1 MGGPGRYADRFALRV
16 GGCVAAGLLVLAG
29 CSAGGGDARDGA
41 GASPSASPS
50 AGSGAAAA
58 PVPGT
63 TGASGVPLVPEL
75 DEAKQPKDAAGA
87 RALLERISVE
97 PEAFGPGVVRS
108 SPFES
113 APGRWPVLDQGCV
126 WQTSGLPEDVLATV
140 TRRFHLPAEGGRGRV
155 KLTSTVTV
163 HRDRAESGWE
173 TAHAMEEVLRCPHQ
187 VLSDGEEIN
196 NLLGASFYLG
206 EQLNGWTEDAFNE
219 FGEYLSEADGGPY
232 RYVWYQAQFGPVTVA
247 VAGKGAAGF
256 TKQEI
261 DALAVQGTSRL
272 MLQAKL
278 ALAKG
283 GV

>member
-1 MGGPGRYADRFALRV
+1 MGGLGRYTERFALRV
-16 GGCVAAGLLVLAG
+16 GSCVAAGLLVLAG
-29 CSAGGGDARDGA
+29 CSAGGGAARDGA
-41 GASPSASPS
+41 AGSPSPSGGSAS
-50 AGSGAAAA
+50 AAA
-58 PVPGT
+58 PAPGT

-87 RALLERISVE
+87 RELLKRISVD
-97 PEAFGPGVVRS
+97 PETFGPGVVRS

-126 WQTSGLPEDVLATV
+126 WQTSEVPEDVLATV
-140 TRRFHLPAEGGRGRV
+140 TRHFHLPAEGGRGRV

-163 HRDRAESGWE
+163 HRNRAESGWE
-173 TAHAMEEVLRCPHQ
+173 TARAMEEVLRCPHQ
-187 VLSDGEEIN
+187 VLRDGEEIN

-219 FGEYLSEADGGPY
+219 FGEYVSEAEGGPY

-256 TKQEI
+256 TKQDI

-278 ALAKG
+278 ALGKG
-283 GV
+283 SV

>member
-1 MGGPGRYADRFALRV
+1 MGGPGWCADRFALRV
-16 GGCVAAGLLVLAG
+16 GGCVVAGLLVLAG
-29 CSAGGGDARDGA
+29 CSAGGGGPASSV
-41 GASPSASPS
+41 SPSPSPS
-50 AGSGAAAA
+50 AGSGAASA

-75 DEAKQPKDAAGA
+75 DEAKQPRDAAGA
-87 RALLERISVE
+87 RALLERITA
-97 PEAFGPGVVRS
+97 PPDAFGPGVVRS

-140 TRRFHLPAEGGRGRV
+140 TRHFHLPAEGGRGRV
-155 KLTSTVTV
+155 LLTTTVTV

-187 VLSDGEEIN
+187 VLRDDEEIN

-272 MLQAKL
+272 LLQAKL

-283 GV
+283 GA